1 MAKILTIA
9 DAATFEV
16 VQELLSGEGHQVTVA
31 PDGKEG
37 LDLAR
42 ELSPDAIICDGM
54 SAQINW
60 LEVCRLV
67 KADTLPYPRGTPRGK
82 GNSFGERD
90 SFASRELRAAYFVLL
105 TTPEQFEEVSELE
118 EPVDDFLLKPI
129 VKQELLGRVRAAKRS
144 QRLRLDL
151 ERTQKELQ
159 LSRDRMLQTEKMST
173 LGELVSG
180 IAHDINNP
188 ITFIYSNLTHV
199 QTYAT
204 DLIELLRLYQKQL
217 VNPDSEIL
225 QKQQD
230 MDVEF
235 VLDDLLKIVSSMR
248 TGSDRIRQ
256 IILSVQDFSR
266 SDRSGWQLFDI
277 SDGLEN
283 TLLLLQHRLPAR
295 DGRRDIKV
303 MKEYGNLPQIECYAG
318 QLNQAFLN
326 IINHAIDALEESSQ
340 ELGELESIKF
350 KPVILIRTQVIDAQ
364 RIAIEIAD
372 NGRAISQDITEP
384 ISDSLF
390 VAKPWESSSILGL
403 AASYRIIVEQHKGE
417 LKCFSEPGKGT
428 KFRIEIPIRHS

>member
-9 DAATFEV
+9 DAATWEV
-16 VQELLSGEGHQVTVA
+16 VQELLSGEGHELKVA
-31 PDGKEG
+31 PDGKDG

-42 ELSPDAIICDGM
+42 ELSPDVIICDGT
-54 SAQINW
+54 SPQINW

-67 KADTLPYPRGTPRGK
+67 KAD
-82 GNSFGERD
+82 
-90 SFASRELRAAYFVLL
+90 RELATAYFVLL
-105 TTPEQFEEVSELE
+105 TTPEQFAGVEELDVL
-118 EPVDDFLLKPI
+118 VDDFLFKPI
-129 VKQELLGRVRAAKRS
+129 AKQELLGRVRAQQRS
-144 QRLRLDL
+144 RELMLEL
-151 ERTQKELQ
+151 ERTQEELQ
-159 LSRDRMLQTEKMST
+159 QSCDRMLQREKMSS
-173 LGELVSG
+173 LGELISG

-217 VNPDSEIL
+217 VNPGAEIL

-235 VLDDLLKIVSSMR
+235 VLDDLLKIVNSMR

-295 DGRRDIKV
+295 EGRRDIKV
-303 MKEYGNLPQIECYAG
+303 MKEYGNLPQVECYAG

-340 ELGELESIKF
+340 ELDESESIKF
-350 KPVILIRTQVIDAQ
+350 KPVILITTQVIDAQ
-364 RIAIEIAD
+364 RISIEIAD
-372 NGRAISQDITEP
+372 NGMAISEDITAQ
-384 ISDSLF
+384 ISDSFLMS
-390 VAKPWESSSILGL
+390 KPGEHTSALEL
-403 AASYRIIVEQHKGE
+403 AVSYRIIVEQHKGE

-428 KFRIEIPIRHS
+428 KFRIEIPFRHS

>member
-9 DAATFEV
+9 DAATFQV
-16 VQELLSGEGHQVTVA
+16 AQELLESEGHQVKVT
-31 PDGKEG
+31 PDAKDG

-42 ELSPDAIICDGM
+42 EFSPDVIICDGT
-54 SAQINW
+54 SPQINW
-60 LEVCRLV
+60 FEVCRPL
-67 KADTLPYPRGTPRGK
+67 KADSL
-82 GNSFGERD
+82 RD
-90 SFASRELRAAYFVLL
+90 SFASRELGAAYFVLL
-105 TTPEQFEEVSELE
+105 TTPEQFAEVQELDAL
-118 EPVDDFLLKPI
+118 VDDFLFKPI
-129 VKQELLGRVRAAKRS
+129 VKQELLGRVRAGLRG
-144 QRLRLDL
+144 RELRLEL
-151 ERTQKELQ
+151 ERTQQEVQ
-159 LSRDRMLQTEKMST
+159 LSRDRILESEKMSN

-180 IAHDINNP
+180 IAHEINNP

-199 QTYAT
+199 QSYAT
-204 DLIELLRLYQKQL
+204 DLIELLRLYQKQF
-217 VNPDSEIL
+217 VHPGAEIL

-235 VLDDLLKIVSSMR
+235 VLEDLLKIVSSMR

-256 IILSVQDFSR
+256 IILSVQDFAR

-295 DGRRDIKV
+295 EGRRDIKV
-303 MKEYGNLPQIECYAG
+303 MKQYGNLPQVECYAG

-340 ELGELESIKF
+340 ELEESESVKF
-350 KPVILIRTQVIDAQ
+350 KPVILISTHVIDGQ

-372 NGRAISQDITEP
+372 NDLATSEDIAAQF
-384 ISDSLF
+384 SDLLLM
-390 VAKPWESSSILGL
+390 ATPAEHSSHLGL
-403 AASYRIIVEQHKGE
+403 AISYRIIVEQHKGE

-428 KFRIEIPIRHS
+428 KFRIEIPLRHS

>member
-1 MAKILTIA
+1 MAKILAIA
-9 DAATFEV
+9 DAVTFQV
-16 VQELLSGEGHQVTVA
+16 VQELLFGEGHELKVA
-31 PDGKEG
+31 PDGKDG

-42 ELSPDAIICDGM
+42 ELSPDVIICDGT
-54 SAQINW
+54 SPEIDW
-60 LEVCRLV
+60 LDVCGLL
-67 KADTLPYPRGTPRGK
+67 KGDSLPYPSRTPPGD
-82 GNSFGERD
+82 GNPYRERD
-90 SFASRELRAAYFVLL
+90 SFASRELGAAYFMLL
-105 TTPEQFEEVSELE
+105 TTPDQFAEIPELDTL
-118 EPVDDFLLKPI
+118 VDDFLFKPI
-129 VKQELLGRVRAAKRS
+129 VKQELLGRVRAGLRS
-144 QRLRLDL
+144 RRLRLEL
-151 ERTQKELQ
+151 ERTQQELQ
-159 LSRDRMLQTEKMST
+159 QSRDRILQSEKMSI

-199 QTYAT
+199 KTYAT

-217 VNPDSEIL
+217 VNPGSEIL

-266 SDRSGWQLFDI
+266 SDRSGWQLFDV

-295 DGRRDIKV
+295 EGRRDIKV
-303 MKEYGNLPQIECYAG
+303 MKQYGNLPQVECYAG
-318 QLNQAFLN
+318 QINQAFLN
-326 IINHAIDALEESSQ
+326 IINHAIDALEDSSQ
-340 ELGELESIKF
+340 ELEDSESIKF
-350 KPVILIRTQVIDAQ
+350 KPVILISTQVVDSQ

-372 NGRAISQDITEP
+372 NGMAISEDIIAA
-384 ISDSLF
+384 ISDSFLM
-390 VAKPWESSSILGL
+390 AKSAEHLSALGL
-403 AASYRIIVEQHKGE
+403 AVSYRIIVEQHKGE

-428 KFRIEIPIRHS
+428 KFRIEIPLRHS

>member
-16 VQELLSGEGHQVTVA
+16 VQELLSGEGHQVKVA

-37 LDLAR
+37 LELAR
-42 ELSPDAIICDGM
+42 EFSPDAIICDGT
-54 SAQINW
+54 SAEINW

-67 KADTLPYPRGTPRGK
+67 KADSLPYPTGN

-90 SFASRELRAAYFVLL
+90 SFASRQLRAAYFVLL
-105 TTPEQFEEVSELE
+105 TTAEQFEEIQELE

-144 QRLRLDL
+144 QRLRREL

-159 LSRDRMLQTEKMST
+159 MSGDRVLQNEKMSS

-180 IAHDINNP
+180 IAHNINNP

-204 DLIELLRLYQKQL
+204 DLIELLRLYQKHL

-235 VLDDLLKIVSSMR
+235 VFEDLLKIVSSMR

-295 DGRRDIKV
+295 EGRRDIKV

-340 ELGELESIKF
+340 ELDESESIKF
-350 KPVILIRTQVIDAQ
+350 KPVILISTQVIDAQ

-372 NGRAISQDITEP
+372 NGMAISQDITAQ
-384 ISDSLF
+384 ISDSFLM
-390 VAKPWESSSILGL
+390 AKAGEHSSILGL

-428 KFRIEIPIRHS
+428 KFRIEIPLRHS